1 MEQVKLKWKNLS
13 DGFKKCLDRKRDLE
27 KSGCGYSKVPTCRF
41 YNQLLFLRDS
51 VSNRTTHSNV
61 QVRSI
66 SPVVTSSF
74 SNKSVPEPPTQTPEP
89 PPPTSQPP
97 TPTPDLHIGD
107 ETCQPVQN
115 QQQPVTAT
123 AQPPATPKLQ
133 FPQATVI
140 PKKKKKV
147 VLDPVEEYLIK
158 SIEKK
163 EDENKLLPA
172 KKEDADVQF
181 CQSIAHTLRRL
192 GEQSMKKNQLAKIK
206 IQQLLFDIEFED

>member
-1 MEQVKLKWKNLS
+1 MVLRNVS
-13 DGFKKCLDRKRDLE
+13 
-27 KSGCGYSKVPTCRF
+27 F

-61 QVRSI
+61 QVRPI
-66 SPVVTSSF
+66 SLVVTSSP
-74 SNKSVPEPPTQTPEP
+74 SNKSVPESPTQTPEP
-89 PPPTSQPP
+89 PPPTSKPP

-123 AQPPATPKLQ
+123 AQPPARQKLQ

-147 VLDPVEEYLIK
+147 ELDPVEEYLIK
-158 SIEKK
+158 SIEKGWMK
-163 EDENKLLPA
+163 ISYHLQKKKMQTSNFVKVLPIHYEDLESN
-172 KKEDADVQF
+172 Q
-181 CQSIAHTLRRL
+181 RRKTNW
-192 GEQSMKKNQLAKIK
+192 QK
-206 IQQLLFDIEFED
+206 